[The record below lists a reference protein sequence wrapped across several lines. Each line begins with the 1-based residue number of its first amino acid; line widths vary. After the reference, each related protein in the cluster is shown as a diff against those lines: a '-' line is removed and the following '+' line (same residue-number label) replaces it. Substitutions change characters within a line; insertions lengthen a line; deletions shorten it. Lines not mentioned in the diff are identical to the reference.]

1 MAAGEPTRQDPS
13 APKVL
18 AAQTRGDRATFF
30 AGGQIKGLSAAW
42 TRSWQLLDS
51 TLWSCWLVTEL
62 FSRLLKEAKVEQGER
77 ARGSSTHVRLPSG
90 LIHTSTL
97 DTVAGSTPRS
107 TTT

>member
-1 MAAGEPTRQDPS
+1 MARSRVSRLHGLEVGSCSTRLYG
-13 APKVL
+13 A
-18 AAQTRGDRATFF
+18 
-30 AGGQIKGLSAAW
+30 
-42 TRSWQLLDS
+42 
-51 TLWSCWLVTEL
+51 CWLVTEL

>member
-1 MAAGEPTRQDPS
+1 MAAGEPPRQDPGALKEQATQS
-13 APKVL
+13 
-18 AAQTRGDRATFF
+18 RGAVCPYRR
-30 AGGQIKGLSAAW
+30 GGLIVSRYAAW

-51 TLWSCWLVTEL
+51 TLWSCWLVMEL

>member
-18 AAQTRGDRATFF
+18 AAQTRGAEVTKF

-42 TRSWQLLDS
+42 TRSWQLFDS
-51 TLWSCWLVTEL
+51 TLWSCWLVMEL

-97 DTVAGSTPRS
+97 DTVAGATPRL

>member
-13 APKVL
+13 ALKEL
-18 AAQTRGDRATFF
+18 AAQTRGERAIFF
-30 AGGQIKGLSAAW
+30 TGGQIRGLSAAW

-62 FSRLLKEAKVEQGER
+62 ISRLLKEAKVEQGER